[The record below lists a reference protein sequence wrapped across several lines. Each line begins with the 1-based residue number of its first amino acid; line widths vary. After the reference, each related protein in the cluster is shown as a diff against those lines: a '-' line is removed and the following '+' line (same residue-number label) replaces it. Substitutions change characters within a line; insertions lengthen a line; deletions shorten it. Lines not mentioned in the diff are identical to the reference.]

1 MDEPQMEDGTTR
13 TGSVNAVQRIGN
25 TVRRQTGHWT
35 PNVHALLRHL
45 EANGFDRAPRVSGI
59 DEYGREILSYVPGR
73 VALKPWPPEMRHN
86 DGIGEL
92 AAWLRE
98 YHEIVRDF
106 VPPEPDTWRVPGSI
120 WKAGCIVRHGD
131 LGPGNKIW
139 DRGHLAAVIDWDQ
152 AEPGVELDD
161 IAQLAWY
168 TVPLRGNEYA
178 ETVGGFA
185 TTDLRERLQILCQT
199 HGQQPSN
206 VLNAA
211 IDIQTRELSRIE
223 TLGQREIEPWLSF
236 FNRGD
241 ASEIHRERAWTEN
254 QRKAL
259 AS

>member
-1 MDEPQMEDGTTR
+1 MEDGTTR

-131 LGPGNKIW
+131 LGPGTSRRRNRLGSGRTRSRTRRYRPTGVVHRPPAWKRVCRNSRRFCH
-139 DRGHLAAVIDWDQ
+139 DRPART
-152 AEPGVELDD
+152 PPNP
-161 IAQLAWY
+161 
-168 TVPLRGNEYA
+168 VPNTRP
-178 ETVGGFA
+178 A
-185 TTDLRERLQILCQT
+185 T
-199 HGQQPSN
+199 
-206 VLNAA
+206 
-211 IDIQTRELSRIE
+211 
-223 TLGQREIEPWLSF
+223 
-236 FNRGD
+236 
-241 ASEIHRERAWTEN
+241 
-254 QRKAL
+254 
-259 AS
+259 

>member
-1 MDEPQMEDGTTR
+1 MGSGNWQH
-13 TGSVNAVQRIGN
+13 GSVNTTKLSEISCHRN
-25 TVRRQTGHWT
+25 PT
-35 PNVHALLRHL
+35 PG
-45 EANGFDRAPRVSGI
+45 GFRAASG
-59 DEYGREILSYVPGR
+59 
-73 VALKPWPPEMRHN
+73 KP
-86 DGIGEL
+86 DASSGT
-92 AAWLRE
+92 A
-98 YHEIVRDF
+98 
-106 VPPEPDTWRVPGSI
+106 
-120 WKAGCIVRHGD
+120 
-131 LGPGNKIW
+131 IW